1 MGKSLVLISHGELCE
16 ALKKST
22 EMIMGKQENIYAVPL
37 LPSEGQ
43 EEYKEKFLQTIKP
56 LNDFIVLADLMGGTP
71 CNIVSKLIL
80 SGAAIELYVGM
91 NMPMVISFINSEL
104 IDENEDLVTEGQKN
118 IFSVNAKLK
127 EEPMEDDE

>member
-16 ALKKST
+16 ALKKGT

-104 IDENEDLVTEGQKN
+104 IDENADLVTEGQKN

-127 EEPMEDDE
+127 EEPTEDDE

>member
-1 MGKSLVLISHGELCE
+1 
-16 ALKKST
+16 
-22 EMIMGKQENIYAVPL
+22 MGKQENIYAVPL

-104 IDENEDLVTEGQKN
+104 IDENADLVTEGQKN

-127 EEPMEDDE
+127 EEPTEDDE

>member
-104 IDENEDLVTEGQKN
+104 IDENVDLVNEGQKN

>member
-104 IDENEDLVTEGQKN
+104 IDENVDLVNEGQKN

-127 EEPMEDDE
+127 EEPTEDDE

>member
-104 IDENEDLVTEGQKN
+104 IDENVDLVTEGQKN

-127 EEPMEDDE
+127 EEPTEDDE